1 MEKLW
6 NISFLASFLLS
17 LHSEMKKTIYNKY
30 DKKLIGE
37 LPRVVFEGRIV
48 VVLTES
54 EARKAVDYL
63 LSQPLLGVDTETRP
77 TFKKGPMRL
86 PALLQVSSHDVCFL
100 FRLCQMGMSP
110 SVKRLLEDQTVP
122 KIGLSWS
129 DDMHQLTRLGDLRSG
144 NFIDLQDHVREIGIQ
159 DMSLQKLYANFFSLR
174 ISKRQQL
181 SNWEADILSDKQ
193 KQYAATDAWA
203 CIMLYEE
210 LMRLEETK
218 DYELIIQH
226 NEDDTT
232 TQG

>member
-1 MEKLW
+1 MFC
-6 NISFLASFLLS
+6 SQFFVT

-30 DKKLIGE
+30 DKKQIGA
-37 LPRVVFEGRIV
+37 LPRVVFKGRIV
-48 VVLTES
+48 VILTES
-54 EARKAVDYL
+54 EARKAVEYL

-77 TFKKGPMRL
+77 NFKKGPLRQV
-86 PALLQVSSHDVCFL
+86 ALLQVSSHDVCFL
-100 FRLCQMGMSP
+100 FRLCQMGMTP

-129 DDMHQLTRLGDLRSG
+129 DDMHQLVRMSDLKTG
-144 NFIDLQDHVREIGIQ
+144 CFIDLQDRVREIGIE
-159 DMSLQKLYANFFSLR
+159 DMSLQKLYANFFGQR

-193 KQYAATDAWA
+193 KLYAATDAWA

-210 LMRLEETK
+210 LMRLEETQN
-218 DYELIIQH
+218 YELIIQS
-226 NEDDTT
+226 NENDTT